1 MTAQRPTEESCLLY
15 FCEKKRKSRNR
26 NGQQNR
32 KNDLKVGQ
40 KTQCP
45 PHVGLPVRYLH
56 RLLWLPDDARKSS
69 HRHSEK
75 INRTKVE
82 SYILPLIS

>member
-15 FCEKKRKSRNR
+15 FCEKKKEKQKPQRATKPKKRPKSWP
-26 NGQQNR
+26 
-32 KNDLKVGQ
+32 KNPM
-40 KTQCP
+40 P
-45 PHVGLPVRYLH
+45 PSCWPARTYLH
-56 RLLWLPDDARKSS
+56 RLLWLPADAKKSS
-69 HRHSEK
+69 HRHPEK